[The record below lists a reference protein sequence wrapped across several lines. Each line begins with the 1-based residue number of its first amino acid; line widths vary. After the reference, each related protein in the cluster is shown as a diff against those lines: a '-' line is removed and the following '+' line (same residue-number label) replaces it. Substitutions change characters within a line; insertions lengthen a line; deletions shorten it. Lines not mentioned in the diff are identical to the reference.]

1 MKNKILY
8 AEVVTY
14 SKLFSFAGIKLSH
27 IFFVSISFLLDWES
41 SIAAADRSFS
51 HGPIEMY
58 R

>member
-27 IFFVSISFLLDWES
+27 IFFVSISFLLETERVASLLLTGHFPTD
-41 SIAAADRSFS
+41 
-51 HGPIEMY
+51 P
-58 R
+58 